1 MLDNYLDLM
10 NITLEDMQSYFIN
23 IDPSNQVKLVSCFNI
38 KKFKNMINDQY
49 DYYLQLGI
57 NHLYEVNDYAV
68 MEKELVMMNYFFHDA
83 PAFVSVKKAMKKLVL
98 GLKNPISMYR
108 LLRHIMNLDKRSLI
122 SLLYVKGYI
131 SLENA
136 AYFSIIENEI
146 EDAYAYLSRLNH
158 EPSEALLALYASY
171 DLLGAMRLTYHMTNK
186 KPLSYAYA

>member
-131 SLENA
+131 
-136 AYFSIIENEI
+136 
-146 EDAYAYLSRLNH
+146 RNH

-186 KPLSYAYA
+186 KPLSYAYAQEVKCYG

>member
-122 SLLYVKGYI
+122 SLLYVKG
-131 SLENA
+131 
-136 AYFSIIENEI
+136 ENEI

>member
-108 LLRHIMNLDKRSLI
+108 LLRHIMNR
-122 SLLYVKGYI
+122 
-131 SLENA
+131 E
-136 AYFSIIENEI
+136 
-146 EDAYAYLSRLNH
+146 
-158 EPSEALLALYASY
+158 
-171 DLLGAMRLTYHMTNK
+171 
-186 KPLSYAYA
+186 